1 MRVADTLL
9 NHALV
14 AWVEF
19 EGNDLAEVA
28 HDAQVPLPVLFTV
41 RNDYL
46 CALLGCARVQGSA
59 HATNVI
65 VERCTPSF
73 ATT

>member
-28 HDAQVPLPVLFTV
+28 HDAQVSLPVLFAV
-41 RNDYL
+41 RNDNL
-46 CALLGCARVQGSA
+46 CALLGCAHV
-59 HATNVI
+59 
-65 VERCTPSF
+65 
-73 ATT
+73 